1 MCASAAKNRI
11 VQRRSA
17 TGVLHWLWARPLH
30 SLIRT
35 EVRPTA
41 ARVGVAGPWIGFLTG
56 VETVCYHARRGRARR
71 PGGSPDGCSSHS
83 SEGHTFGRP
92 LMSLEPALGG

>member
-1 MCASAAKNRI
+1 M
-11 VQRRSA
+11 
-17 TGVLHWLWARPLH
+17 GVLHWLWARPLH

-56 VETVCYHARRGRARR
+56 VETAAITPVADE
-71 PGGSPDGCSSHS
+71 PGGPAAHPTGA
-83 SEGHTFGRP
+83 P
-92 LMSLEPALGG
+92 LTPPKATPSGEP